1 MNVDG
6 AARVALRFLHQP
18 PDAPSLQPVTAELW
32 MDEALC
38 TQADPDMFFPEGQ
51 GASAAEAKRLC
62 ALCPVKAECLEFA
75 LAHHEAWGVWGGL
88 TDKQRR
94 GLRRGAA

>member
-1 MNVDG
+1 MNTE
-6 AARVALRFLHQP
+6 ALQRASMQTTRQRAQAPNLQP
-18 PDAPSLQPVTAELW
+18 PTPEPW
-32 MDEALC
+32 MDSALC

-62 ALCPVKAECLEFA
+62 ALCPVRSECLTYAFDHRERY
-75 LAHHEAWGVWGGL
+75 GVWGGL

-94 GLRRGAA
+94 RLRRGAA